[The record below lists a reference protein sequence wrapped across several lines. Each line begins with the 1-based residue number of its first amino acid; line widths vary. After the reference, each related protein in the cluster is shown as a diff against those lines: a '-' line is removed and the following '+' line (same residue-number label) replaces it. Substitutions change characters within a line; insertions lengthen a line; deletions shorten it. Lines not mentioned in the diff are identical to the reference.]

1 MQTNLLLGKLRQITK
16 RSRKA
21 MRRFRRRAQIT
32 LRIGW
37 INLRNCAKNFCINRN
52 VYSFQARRIV
62 SIWLNCVIFSINGDA
77 GDPFIED
84 ELEDE
89 WEMRALVT
97 RHDMPP
103 VGLSV
108 ANLDAMLA

>member
-21 MRRFRRRAQIT
+21 MRRFRRRTQIA

-37 INLRNCAKNFCINRN
+37 IHLRNCAKNVCINRN
-52 VYSFQARRIV
+52 VYSFQARRFV
-62 SIWLNCVIFSINGDA
+62 SIRLNCVILSINGDA

-84 ELEDE
+84 A